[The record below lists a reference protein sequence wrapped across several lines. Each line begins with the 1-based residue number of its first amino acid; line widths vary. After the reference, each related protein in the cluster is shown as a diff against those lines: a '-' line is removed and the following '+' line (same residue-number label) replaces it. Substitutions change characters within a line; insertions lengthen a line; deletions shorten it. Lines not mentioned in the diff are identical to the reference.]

1 MLSAKKWF
9 IFIYI
14 WLPVGWWSRVE
25 KTDMDTWPHSIQVKG
40 MPSSSLSLHLLES
53 SYHKKDQFFL
63 KMVIIIFPLQ
73 KGSQEITVGP
83 HGKRTFH
90 TDWKV
95 SLVTAHI
102 KQLHFHGSVKWHHS
116 FDKLLRNPVESIN
129 KNKLIIIKHYSF
141 NLTFVVIAL
150 TLRSHCGRLGSG
162 LGGSPLIFDNFS
174 YSPWV
179 LRHVIK
185 LLHHSYKKHDYN
197 FGPLKR

>member
-141 NLTFVVIAL
+141 NLTFVVIAIATDTEKPL
-150 TLRSHCGRLGSG
+150 WEARLRPGRLPS
-162 LGGSPLIFDNFS
+162 D
-174 YSPWV
+174 
-179 LRHVIK
+179 LRQLQ
-185 LLHHSYKKHDYN
+185 LLSLSFTACDQTVTS
-197 FGPLKR
+197 LLQETWL